1 MATQAS
7 LDITTGDTSSAAW
20 ADSVVA
26 HTITTETA
34 TPATVFEGK
43 MWARTDVDRMTVR
56 DGGGVDQTVFH
67 YSTAGRIWFE
77 ATFSASIGASTT
89 AQLNWTVVADPTSS
103 YFGWT
108 GTAYEWRPASGLWCF
123 GVDWYPS
130 SPPSSA
136 CRLQM
141 ALTRNASGVIH
152 RFNAQC
158 PNGFGE
164 GLTLSPNVPL
174 EPSDRLSFNLLNNHS
189 GSLTWTGRLWAFRVG
204 V

>member
-26 HTITTETA
+26 HTITTETT
-34 TPATVFEGK
+34 TPSTVFEGK
-43 MWARTDVDRMTVR
+43 MWARTDVDRMVVR
-56 DGGGVDQTVFH
+56 DGSSVDQTVFH

-77 ATFSASIGASTT
+77 GTFSASIGTGST
-89 AQLNWTVVADPTSS
+89 AQLSWSVVNDPTSA
-103 YFGWT
+103 YFGFT
-108 GTAYEWRPASGLWCF
+108 GSAYEWRPAAGLWCF

-141 ALTRNASGVIH
+141 ALTRASGGTIH
-152 RFNAQC
+152 RFNAQT
-158 PNGFGE
+158 PQGFGE
-164 GLTLSPNVPL
+164 GLALAVNVTV
-174 EPSDRLSFNLLNNHS
+174 ETSDQISFNLLNNHS
-189 GSLTWTGRLWAFRVG
+189 GTLTWSGRLWAFRVG